1 MTRKSTPM
9 TAMTTTSS
17 GTLNPEFFTDLLAPR
32 RGAQLIPASRA
43 QSDPLRSPGE
53 KHDQCHG
60 EPTARSGSRSKNKRI
75 AIKRLGTYG
84 LAARSS
90 GRRLVGGS
98 GGANRYFLQRGVLI
112 RLQIVVLA
120 AAAKRLVNYTLR
132 QFPLCSKA

>member
-17 GTLNPEFFTDLLAPR
+17 GTLNPEFFTDLPACAAARNSSPPPVLRVTRQGPRAKSTISATESLRHEAAADQRINELQSSAWAP
-32 RGAQLIPASRA
+32 
-43 QSDPLRSPGE
+43 
-53 KHDQCHG
+53 
-60 EPTARSGSRSKNKRI
+60 
-75 AIKRLGTYG
+75 YG
-84 LAARSS
+84 LADRSS

-98 GGANRYFLQRGVLI
+98 GRANRYFLQRGVLI